1 MKYRLLGGT
10 GILVSEIGF
19 GAWGIGGITP
29 GPTSYGNTN
38 DKDSRRALRCAL
50 ENEINFY
57 DTSNLYGDGH
67 SEILIGE
74 TFKGVR
80 DRVIIATKAGL
91 LKYNH
96 PPDFSEKAIR
106 NSLGGSLRRLQTDYI
121 DILQYHN
128 PPKELFQENDTTLNL
143 IQKLKQEGAIRAFGV
158 SIRDPDDGY
167 AVLEKLKPD
176 AIQVNFNLLD
186 HRILDGGF
194 MAKAGENGTSII
206 ARTPLCFGFL
216 TGELAIGM
224 SFESFDHRSRWPQKQ
239 IDTWIKGGQQ
249 MLGCMS
255 DSSKQTSAQ
264 FALSFCLSFPEIT
277 VTIPGMMR
285 EEEVFENAKASD
297 RAFLS
302 KKELED
308 IGKVYNEH
316 NGFFAEKTTQT
327 IKEND
332 PGKVDGR

>member
-1 MKYRLLGGT
+1 MRYRLLGGT

-128 PPKELFQENDTTLNL
+128 PPKKLFQENDTTLNL
-143 IQKLKQEGAIRAFGV
+143 IQKLKQEGSGA
-158 SIRDPDDGY
+158 
-167 AVLEKLKPD
+167 
-176 AIQVNFNLLD
+176 
-186 HRILDGGF
+186 
-194 MAKAGENGTSII
+194 
-206 ARTPLCFGFL
+206 
-216 TGELAIGM
+216 
-224 SFESFDHRSRWPQKQ
+224 
-239 IDTWIKGGQQ
+239 
-249 MLGCMS
+249 
-255 DSSKQTSAQ
+255 SS
-264 FALSFCLSFPEIT
+264 
-277 VTIPGMMR
+277 
-285 EEEVFENAKASD
+285 
-297 RAFLS
+297 
-302 KKELED
+302 
-308 IGKVYNEH
+308 
-316 NGFFAEKTTQT
+316 TTA
-327 IKEND
+327 
-332 PGKVDGR
+332 